1 MRNKELYNIKKK
13 FKGGSLMVPIAAK
26 IISLFTSIILL
37 FQAFWALPD
46 FNSQKTDFDEVKNV
60 IFMIGD
66 GMGFNSLEKT
76 KAENGVSLVME
87 TIELNGKSRTSS
99 ANNAVTDS
107 AAGGT
112 ALATGVR
119 TSNGALGVY
128 MTDLNNQ
135 VSHPMNLSELAI
147 SQGKLAGVITT
158 DSTAGATPS
167 SFSAHVADR
176 DYEDQIT
183 PQQLASELTLC
194 WGTTAGSFTAEA
206 AAEYGW
212 THIYD
217 EASMNALEEGSRSF
231 GQFTSD
237 LWHVENADGM
247 PTLAEMTAK
256 AIDLLDDD
264 EDGFFLMVEG
274 AHIDKNSHSN
284 NGEGMKDALMSFDA
298 AIAVALD
305 YAKADGETLIV
316 ITADHETGGIIKFNN
331 EYVYTSGG
339 HTGTPVPLFVY
350 GCDDFINDEQSI
362 LNTEVSRRVACA
374 MGEKNFPIEVD
385 VLS

>member
-1 MRNKELYNIKKK
+1 MIPFVAK
-13 FKGGSLMVPIAAK
+13 FVAF
-26 IISLFTSIILL
+26 FTSMILM

-46 FNSQKTDFDEVKNV
+46 IDSQKTDFDEVKNV

-76 KAENGVSLVME
+76 KAENGVSLTMD
-87 TIELNGKSRTSS
+87 TFELNGRSRTSS
-99 ANNAVTDS
+99 ADNVVTDS

-112 ALATGVR
+112 ALATAVR

-128 MTDLNNQ
+128 MTDKKNQ
-135 VSHPMNLSELAI
+135 VSHPMNLTELAI
-147 SQGKLAGVITT
+147 SMGKLAGVITT

-167 SFSAHVADR
+167 SFSVHVADR

-183 PQQLASELTLC
+183 PQQLAGELTVC
-194 WGTTAGSFTAEA
+194 WGTQADSFTPEA

-217 EASMNALEEGSRSF
+217 AASMNALEEGSRSF
-231 GQFTSD
+231 GQFTSA
-237 LWHVENADGM
+237 LWHAQSTDGM
-247 PTLAEMTAK
+247 PTLAEMTEK

-274 AHIDKNSHSN
+274 AHIDKHNHSN
-284 NGEGMKDALMSFDA
+284 DGESMKDALVSFDA
-298 AIAVALD
+298 AIAVALE
-305 YAKADGETLIV
+305 YAKAHEGTLV
-316 ITADHETGGIIKFNN
+316 VVTADHETGGILKIAGD
-331 EYVYTSGG
+331 YVYSNGG
-339 HTGTPVPLFVY
+339 HTAFNVPLLVY
-350 GCDDFINDEQSI
+350 GCDDFINDGQSI
-362 LNTEVSRRVACA
+362 LNTEIARRVACA
-374 MGEKNFPIEVD
+374 MGEPNFPIEVS

>member
-1 MRNKELYNIKKK
+1 MNMK
-13 FKGGSLMVPIAAK
+13 PIIAK
-26 IISLFTSIILL
+26 IIALLTSVVLM
-37 FQAFWALPD
+37 FQALWALPD
-46 FNSQKTDFDEVKNV
+46 INSQKTDFSQVKNV

-76 KAENGVSLVME
+76 KAETGASLVMD
-87 TIELNGKSRTSS
+87 TFELNGRSRTSS
-99 ANNAVTDS
+99 ADNIVTDS

-128 MTDLNNQ
+128 MHDKDNT
-135 VSHPMNLSELAI
+135 VSHPMNLTELAI
-147 SQGKLAGVITT
+147 SMGKLAGVITT

-167 SFSAHVADR
+167 SFSVHVADR

-183 PQQLASELTLC
+183 QQQLASDLTLC
-194 WGTTAGSFTAEA
+194 WGTTAGSFTAEVA
-206 AAEYGW
+206 AAYGW

-237 LWHVENADGM
+237 LWHVENGNGM
-247 PTLAEMTAK
+247 PTLAEMTVK

-284 NGEGMKDALMSFDA
+284 NGEGMKDALLSFDA
-298 AIAVALD
+298 AVAAALE
-305 YAKADGETLIV
+305 YAKADGETLVV
-316 ITADHETGGIIKFNN
+316 ITADHETGGIIKVCG

-339 HTGTPVPLFVY
+339 HSAFNVPLYVY
-350 GCDDFINDEQSI
+350 GCDDFIFDNQSI
-362 LNTEVSRRVACA
+362 LNTEIARRVACA
-374 MGEKNFPIEVD
+374 MGEANFPINVS
-385 VLS
+385 VVS